1 MTAELAVLIPFVLL
15 LVIMYYKNKSDVR
28 KRLKKMKKA
37 TNVSMRK
44 KATLGVNRSKK
55 KSFYDR
61 SL

>member
-1 MTAELAVLIPFVLL
+1 MTAELAVVIPFVLL

-28 KRLKKMKKA
+28 KRLTKMKKA

-44 KATLGVNRSKK
+44 KATLGVNRAKK